1 MEIVLAKDYADLGK
15 AMDVLT
21 VKDGFARN
29 FLIPAGIAVP
39 ATEGN
44 RKKVAEAKRIT
55 ELGEEKKMKAA
66 RLQAAKIEQVPC
78 TIPVKVGEE
87 DRIFGSV
94 TTQEIAEFLQKE
106 GFAIEKS
113 HIELEEPIKQLGV
126 YTVTVVLYKDV
137 AAKLK
142 VWVVKEEQK

>member
-1 MEIVLAKDYADLGK
+1 MEIVLTKDYADLGK

-44 RKKVAEAKRIT
+44 RKKVAEAKRIA
-55 ELGEEKKMKAA
+55 ELGEGKKLKEA
-66 RLQAAKIEQVPC
+66 RLQATKIEQVPC

-94 TTQEIAEFLQKE
+94 TVQEIADFLQKE

-113 HIELEEPIKQLGV
+113 NIELEEPIKQLGV